1 MLLLVYTA
9 LIWSSLYLTF
19 SFLKK
24 SIYLFG
30 CAGSLWQRVES
41 LIFLVAQG
49 ICMCVC
55 VCVKVALV
63 IMVGDREAWCAVVRG
78 VANSQTW
85 LGGWTRTTTKVAARG
100 IWAPQVAPWQRN
112 CLLMQKVGF
121 DPWVRKIFWI
131 RKWKPT
137 QVFLLRIATDRG
149 TWWAI
154 VPGMPKELDTI

>member
-1 MLLLVYTA
+1 MYTA

-30 CAGSLWQRVES
+30 CAGSLWQHVES

-78 VANSQTW
+78 VAKSQT
-85 LGGWTRTTTKVAARG
+85 
-100 IWAPQVAPWQRN
+100 
-112 CLLMQKVGF
+112 
-121 DPWVRKIFWI
+121 
-131 RKWKPT
+131 
-137 QVFLLRIATDRG
+137 
-149 TWWAI
+149 
-154 VPGMPKELDTI
+154 